1 LLCTKNATITVFR
14 TSPHLMVRAMKPDT
28 IVAPGNHLSASRAAA
43 MISARQLSSLQ
54 LVESCLGRIA
64 LREPMLHA
72 WSHLDEEGA
81 RRQARARDESTS
93 SGPLHGVP
101 VAIKDVIDVSGM
113 PTGMGSPIYE
123 DYRPIADAACV
134 AALRAAGAII
144 LGKTVTAEFAGVFP
158 GPTTHPLAPGCT
170 PGGSSSGSAAAVAD
184 RMVPVALG
192 TQTGGS
198 IVRPAAFC
206 GIVGFKPSFGTINRA
221 GLKLAAEGLDT
232 IGLMARD
239 VDDIELVWNV
249 LVNRAPTSPASLDV
263 PPRLLLFRSHHW
275 SRASADTVA
284 AVENTAR
291 RLQSKGAVIDELPV
305 PNDFAELSNA
315 RVIINGYERARALAW
330 EFNRYADRF
339 SPAMSRVLTDGWS
352 FPYESYLGA
361 IRTAERW
368 RSWFADATGDHDAV
382 LTAAVNGEAP
392 QGLDSTGDASFQE
405 IWTILHAPSI
415 TFPVATGRTGLPIGV
430 QLVGRHLADAAL
442 LRLANWAIRGSAA
455 ASTPIVLGQE

>member
-1 LLCTKNATITVFR
+1 
-14 TSPHLMVRAMKPDT
+14 MVGTMKLDT
-28 IVAPGNHLSASRAAA
+28 IAAPSGLSASRAAA
-43 MISARQLSSLQ
+43 MISARRLSSLQ
-54 LVESCLGRIA
+54 LVESCLDRIA
-64 LREPMLHA
+64 LREPMRRA
-72 WSHLDEEGA
+72 WSHLDAEGA
-81 RRQARARDESTS
+81 RAQAHTRDASTLF
-93 SGPLHGVP
+93 GPLHGIP

-123 DYRPIADAACV
+123 GYRPFADAACV
-134 AALRAAGAII
+134 ATLRAAGAII

-158 GPTTHPLAPGCT
+158 GPTTHPLASDRT
-170 PGGSSSGSAAAVAD
+170 PGGSSSGSAAAVAE

-198 IVRPAAFC
+198 IIRPAAFC
-206 GIVGFKPSFGTINRA
+206 GIIGFKPSFGTINRA

-239 VDDIELVWNV
+239 IDDIELVWNV
-249 LVNRAPTSPASLDV
+249 LVDRASTSAASPDV
-263 PPRLLLFRSHHW
+263 PSRLLLFRSHHW

-305 PNDFAELSNA
+305 PSDFAELSKA

-330 EFNRYADRF
+330 EFNRYPDRF

-352 FPYESYLGA
+352 VSYEGYLSA

-368 RSWFADATGDHDAV
+368 RSWFADVTERYDAV

-392 QGLDSTGDASFQE
+392 EGLDSTGDASFQE
-405 IWTILHAPSI
+405 IWTILHVPSI
-415 TFPVATGRTGLPIGV
+415 TLPAATGRMGLPIGV
-430 QLVGRHLADAAL
+430 QFVGRHLADAAL
-442 LRLANWAIRGSAA
+442 LRLAKWVIQGSAA
-455 ASTPIVLGQE
+455 APTSIVLG